1 MGERMQQP
9 KRLVHLGLY
18 HGAFLGHILLNMT
31 HEEDKRPLVH
41 STGGE
46 IVSIVA
52 VASAPAKS
60 CP

>member
-1 MGERMQQP
+1 MQQP